1 MIKVRRYI
9 CTNIHTYL
17 HMYVQVKRRARV
29 LLLLNFIRRKMKLA
43 RKNRKTLVQTLFRL
57 IEICD
62 YALFLYLRTYREN
75 ADRSLFFGDVKKCIF
90 QESNIAQS
98 FA

>member
-9 CTNIHTYL
+9 CTYIHTYIR
-17 HMYVQVKRRARV
+17 MYVRVKRRARV

-43 RKNRKTLVQTLFRL
+43 GKKNRKTLVQTLFRL

-62 YALFLYLRTYREN
+62 
-75 ADRSLFFGDVKKCIF
+75 
-90 QESNIAQS
+90 
-98 FA
+98 